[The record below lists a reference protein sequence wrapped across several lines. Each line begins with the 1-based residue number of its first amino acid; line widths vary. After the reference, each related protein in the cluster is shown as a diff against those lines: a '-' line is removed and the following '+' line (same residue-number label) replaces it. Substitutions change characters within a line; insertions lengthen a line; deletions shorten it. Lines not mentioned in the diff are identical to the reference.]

1 MKENENKKT
10 VVKVTQ
16 GTLKDTDNQQES
28 TKNKLERFKKPLI
41 FGLMGIVFFGCIYL
55 IFKPSEDQNTIEKIG
70 LNDVVPQASGSGLP
84 DDKGKAYEQELLQQ
98 KDQEKRSAL
107 TTLSDYW
114 NVEEKTNPSITSTSE
129 ENNVF
134 GNSKKKE
141 TAANSHIS
149 SYQSAQGTLTS
160 FYENDNSETKELHR
174 QLEELKKELGEKDIP
189 KPPTVDDQLVLMEK
203 SYQMAAKY
211 LPSTNLNNNDLPR
224 VTSTNNT
231 DKTGI
236 KTSQKESF
244 VPLISKSKNIVSS
257 LYREP
262 TDSEFIT
269 DVSEVRNREFY
280 SPIIQK
286 ETVQPKNSI
295 KAIVL
300 ETQTVVSDTGVRLRL
315 LESAQSSGRAIPKG
329 TVVTAVA
336 KLQAGRLQLK
346 INSIELEG
354 MIVPVDLTIYDLDG
368 QQGLYIPYLPEMN
381 AASEMA
387 ANMSQT
393 SGSTLM
399 LTQSA
404 GQQVAADLSRGVIQG
419 ISGYFSKKART
430 PKVTLKAGH
439 RVFLVSK
446 K

>member
-10 VVKVTQ
+10 VIKVTE

-28 TKNKLERFKKPLI
+28 TQNKLERFKKPLI
-41 FGLMGIVFFGCIYL
+41 FSLMGIVFFGCLYL
-55 IFKPSEDQNTIEKIG
+55 IFKPSEDKQTIENIG

-107 TTLSDYW
+107 TTLADYW
-114 NVEEKTNPSITSTSE
+114 NVEDKTSPSITSISE

-134 GNSKKKE
+134 GSNKKNE
-141 TAANSHIS
+141 IAANSHIN
-149 SYQSAQGTLTS
+149 SYQSAQGTLNS
-160 FYENDNSETKELHR
+160 FYENDNNETKELR
-174 QLEELKKELGEKDIP
+174 KQLEELKKELGEKDIP
-189 KPPTVDDQLVLMEK
+189 KPTTVDDQIALMEK

-211 LPSTNLNNNDLPR
+211 LPGTNLNNNDIPR

-231 DKTGI
+231 DKTAI
-236 KTSQKESF
+236 KTSPKESF
-244 VPLISKSKNIVSS
+244 VPLVSKSKNTVSS

-262 TDSEFIT
+262 TDSEFI
-269 DVSEVRNREFY
+269 DDLSEVRNREFY

-286 ETVQPKNSI
+286 ETAQPKNSI
-295 KAIVL
+295 KAMVL
-300 ETQTVVSDTGVRLRL
+300 ETQTIISDTGLRLRL
-315 LESAQSSGRAIPKG
+315 LESAQTSGRVIPEG
-329 TVVTAVA
+329 TLVTAVA

-354 MIVPVDLTIYDLDG
+354 NILPVDLTIYDLDG
-368 QQGLYIPYLPEMN
+368 QQGLYIPYSSEMN

-393 SGSTLM
+393 SGSSLM

-430 PKVTLKAGH
+430 PKVTLKDGSL
-439 RVFLVSK
+439 VFLVSK

>member
-10 VVKVTQ
+10 VIKVTE
-16 GTLKDTDNQQES
+16 GTLKDTDNQPES
-28 TKNKLERFKKPLI
+28 KQNKLERFKKPLI
-41 FGLMGIVFFGCIYL
+41 FGLMGIVFFGCMYL
-55 IFKPSEDQNTIEKIG
+55 IFKPSEDKQTIKNIG

-98 KDQEKRSAL
+98 KDHEKRSAL

-114 NVEEKTNPSITSTSE
+114 NVEEKTNPSITSISE

-134 GNSKKKE
+134 GNSKKNE
-141 TAANSHIS
+141 IAANQHVN
-149 SYQSAQGTLTS
+149 SYRTAQGTLNS
-160 FYENDNSETKELHR
+160 FYENDNSETKELRR

-189 KPPTVDDQLVLMEK
+189 KPTTVDDQIALMEK

-211 LPSTNLNNNDLPR
+211 LPGTNLNNNDIPK
-224 VTSTNNT
+224 VTYSNNT
-231 DKTGI
+231 DKTAI

-244 VPLISKSKNIVSS
+244 VSLIPKSKNTVSS

-262 TDSEFIT
+262 TDSEFI
-269 DVSEVRNREFY
+269 DDLSEDRNRKFH
-280 SPIIQK
+280 SPIVQK

-295 KAIVL
+295 KAMVL
-300 ETQTVVSDTGVRLRL
+300 ETQTIVSDTGVRLRL
-315 LESAQSSGRAIPKG
+315 QEAAQTSERVIPQG
-329 TVVTAVA
+329 THVTAIA

-346 INSIELEG
+346 ITSIELEG
-354 MIVPVDLTIYDLDG
+354 AIVPVDLTIYDLDG
-368 QQGLYIPYLPEMN
+368 QPGLYIPYSPEMN

-393 SGSTLM
+393 SGSSLM

-439 RVFLVSK
+439 QVFLVSK